1 MFLLVK
7 TSNLARFYKDPII
20 FGQVIA
26 FLVLMI
32 IYKDIAEFSI
42 CRATLLKENARK
54 FGTVIDIDLIFFL
67 NLPE

>member
-1 MFLLVK
+1 MFLIVK

-42 CRATLLKENARK
+42 SRDTLLKENARK
-54 FGTVIDIDLIFFL
+54 FGTVIDIDLIFFFKFS
-67 NLPE
+67 

>member
-32 IYKDIAEFSI
+32 IYKDIAKFSI
-42 CRATLLKENARK
+42 CRATLLEENARK

-67 NLPE
+67 NLPK

>member
-42 CRATLLKENARK
+42 SCATLLEENARK
-54 FGTVIDIDLIFFL
+54 FGTVIDIDLIFFFKFA
-67 NLPE
+67 

>member
-42 CRATLLKENARK
+42 CRATLLEENARK
-54 FGTVIDIDLIFFL
+54 FGTVIDIDLIFFS
-67 NLPE
+67 NSRK

>member
-42 CRATLLKENARK
+42 CRATLLKENAGK
-54 FGTVIDIDLIFFL
+54 F
-67 NLPE
+67 